1 MSAKCGGR
9 NPAAAP
15 SLIVLMSFRL
25 VIPWRVAL
33 QQSSPPLHQP
43 GRLLTMA
50 QSKATT
56 LFDGLRQC
64 LNFLSHEGGAPQT
77 HADCSVAHE
86 ARGVCACV
94 LSATW

>member
-1 MSAKCGGR
+1 MGSFLRHKEIYQSDERKRRGR

-43 GRLLTMA
+43 TQILKYKRWFE
-50 QSKATT
+50 K
-56 LFDGLRQC
+56 
-64 LNFLSHEGGAPQT
+64 
-77 HADCSVAHE
+77 
-86 ARGVCACV
+86 
-94 LSATW
+94 

>member
-1 MSAKCGGR
+1 MGSFLRHKEIYQSDERKRRGR

-43 GRLLTMA
+43 G
-50 QSKATT
+50 
-56 LFDGLRQC
+56 
-64 LNFLSHEGGAPQT
+64 
-77 HADCSVAHE
+77 
-86 ARGVCACV
+86 
-94 LSATW
+94 